1 MSHKAAGRESGSKHM
16 EKEPECKS
24 RRTWTHGGTAQG
36 KGGRSCL
43 GEIPQPRAQVAF
55 RLFRWPCSCPGGPR
69 VRTKG
74 TLISCAGL
82 LCTWKNHPKK
92 QIPLV
97 LLKTSELLINSLVNC
112 YKTETPHAFSW
123 LENCVDYRVC
133 LPRTRDKNKLSVSSA
148 DIRRGQKRDEGLDT
162 SFSVLGKACRYFLAC
177 W

>member
-1 MSHKAAGRESGSKHM
+1 M
-16 EKEPECKS
+16 
-24 RRTWTHGGTAQG
+24 
-36 KGGRSCL
+36 
-43 GEIPQPRAQVAF
+43 
-55 RLFRWPCSCPGGPR
+55 
-69 VRTKG
+69 
-74 TLISCAGL
+74 

-97 LLKTSELLINSLVNC
+97 RVKTSELLINSLVNC

-162 SFSVLGKACRYFLAC
+162 FLCLGKGMSLLFGLWIIVECQAGRTVIFKLCKTIGFRTPQCHHAGKQRVKFTRASPPSTSTREVLL
-177 W
+177 